1 MKCANHVEVDS
12 VAFCGVCGKPICGE
26 CRKEVRGASYCESC
40 LVERL
45 QPANPSAAKNGATGA
60 PIPGLAL
67 ALGLIPGVGAIYNG
81 QVLKAIAQVL
91 IFGSLIGI
99 GDRVSGSAEGLFG
112 LATAV
117 FYFYMVID
125 SYQTAKRKKLG
136 MPVQEWF
143 GLGDTK
149 LNAPVGAALLIGL
162 GTLFLLDNLGIEVFS
177 MLGRIWPVGLIVLGV
192 LMLKKRARSNG
203 GGTSPPSLFPPE
215 PPKQDP
221 GSPGG
226 PQSM

>member
-1 MKCANHVEVDS
+1 MKCANHVEVES
-12 VAFCGVCGKPICGE
+12 VAFCGYCGKPLCGA
-26 CRKEVRGASYCESC
+26 CRKEVRGAAYCEAC
-40 LVERL
+40 LAERL
-45 QPANPSAAKNGATGA
+45 QPPKEADKSETPGG

-67 ALGLIPGVGAIYNG
+67 TLGFIPGVGAIYNG

-91 IFGSLIGI
+91 IFGALIAM
-99 GDRVSGSAEGLFG
+99 GDRVGNSAEALFG

-125 SYQTAKRKKLG
+125 SYQTAKRKRLG

-162 GTLFLLDNLGIEVFS
+162 GTMFLLDNLGVPVFP
-177 MLGRIWPVGLIVLGV
+177 MIGRFWPVGLIVIGV
-192 LMLKKRARSNG
+192 LMLQKRMRANG
-203 GGTSPPSLFPPE
+203 GETAAPPTFPPE
-215 PPKQDP
+215 PPKP
-221 GSPGG
+221 GPGDFKG

>member
-1 MKCANHVEVDS
+1 MKCANHVEVES

-45 QPANPSAAKNGATGA
+45 QPAKPPAAKNGGTGA

-67 ALGLIPGVGAIYNG
+67 ALGLVPGVGAIYNG

-91 IFGSLIGI
+91 IFGSLIAM
-99 GDRVSGSAEGLFG
+99 GDRVNGSAESLFG

-136 MPVQEWF
+136 LPVQEWF
-143 GLGDTK
+143 GLGDAK

-162 GTLFLLDNLGIEVFS
+162 GVLFLLDNLGVEVFPA
-177 MLGRIWPVGLIVLGV
+177 LGRIWPLGLIAVGV
-192 LMLKKRARSNG
+192 LMLRKRMQANE
-203 GGTSPPSLFPPE
+203 TPAPPSILAE
-215 PPKQDP
+215 PPKP
-221 GSPGG
+221 GPGDMPGG